1 MDSNLTRRGLLGAGL
16 ALALVGNCAIA
27 QVMPPYFTLKTT
39 EGRDVRIYQWLAAKK
54 RRGAILFSHGASS
67 APWKYA
73 PLVESWAA
81 AGYDVFAPLHVD
93 STDHPDTKSFPGFA
107 SWKARIEDVHLLA
120 ETIPGKSYIAAGHSY
135 GALVAL
141 TLGGAAP
148 TRPQGYAGPMNDPRV
163 QLVLAYSPPGA
174 IPGLIDATG
183 FAALAVPALI
193 QTGNKDIPPGSGD
206 EGWKQHL
213 EAYHAAK
220 SGGNRYAQTLDGVD
234 HYFGGLICRPELPGP
249 KQSAQMRET
258 IQTSLLFID
267 GHGRGAKT
275 SLRKLKAKLSPTG
288 PARLESK

>member
-1 MDSNLTRRGLLGAGL
+1 MDSNLTRRSLLGAGL
-16 ALALVGNCAIA
+16 ALALVGNRAIA

-73 PLVESWAA
+73 PLVESWTA

-107 SWKARIEDVHLLA
+107 SWKARVEDVNLLA

-141 TLGGAAP
+141 TLGGAVP
-148 TRPQGYAGPMNDPRV
+148 TRPPGYAGPMNDARV
-163 QLVLAYSPPGA
+163 KLVLAYSPPGA
-174 IPGLIDATG
+174 IPGLIDAAG

-193 QTGNKDIPPGSGD
+193 QTGDKDIPLGSGD

-213 EAYHAAK
+213 EAYRAAK
-220 SGGNRYAQTLDGVD
+220 AGGNRYALTLDGVD

-249 KQSAQMRET
+249 KQSAQMQEA

-267 GHGRGAKT
+267 GHGRGAKAG
-275 SLRKLKAKLSPTG
+275 LRKLKARLSQAG